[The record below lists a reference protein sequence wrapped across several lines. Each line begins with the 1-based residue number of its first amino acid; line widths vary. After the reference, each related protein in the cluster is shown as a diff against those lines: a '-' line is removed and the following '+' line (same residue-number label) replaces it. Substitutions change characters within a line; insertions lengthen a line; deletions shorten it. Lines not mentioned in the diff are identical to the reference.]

1 MRPQKHRDITLQ
13 IEEEEEEKAGGTVGG
28 GRIHPQYVNKI
39 RMRRSL
45 LSRGESS

>member
-28 GRIHPQYVNKI
+28 GEFILNMSTK
-39 RMRRSL
+39 
-45 LSRGESS
+45 